1 MARIRHIALV
11 VDDSEKTAAFYTSAF
26 GLKEVFRQKND
37 DTRGQWAIY
46 LTDGYINL
54 ALLPVERPDRP
65 LGVDHFGFA
74 VDDIDEG
81 LKTAVAAGAI
91 PPSRTLPRD
100 GRQAETFVRD
110 PHLNI
115 KLDISRGWLTEKPEG
130 AAFIDTTTGVDILS
144 GV

>member
-37 DTRGQWAIY
+37 ETRGQWAIY

-74 VDDIDEG
+74 VDDVDEG

-110 PHLNI
+110 PQLNI
-115 KLDISRGWLTEKPEG
+115 KLDISRGWLTEKPDG
-130 AAFIDTTTGVDILS
+130 PAFIDASTTAVP
-144 GV
+144 VA

>member
-37 DTRGQWAIY
+37 ETRGQWAIY

-54 ALLPVERPDRP
+54 ALLPIDRP
-65 LGVDHFGFA
+65 LGLDHFGFA
-74 VDDIDEG
+74 VDDVHASLE
-81 LKTAVAAGAI
+81 TALAAGAV
-91 PPSRTLPRD
+91 PPARALPRD

-110 PHLNI
+110 PHLGI
-115 KLDISRGWLTEKPEG
+115 KLDLSRGWLTEKPEI
-130 AAFIDTTTGVDILS
+130 AAIDTTTTAPVA
-144 GV
+144 

>member
-11 VDDSEKTAAFYTSAF
+11 VDDSEKTAAFYTEAV

-37 DTRGQWAIY
+37 ETGGQWAIY

-74 VDDIDEG
+74 VDDVEEG
-81 LKTAVAAGAI
+81 LKTAVAAGAV
-91 PPSRTLPRD
+91 PPTRTLPRD

-115 KLDISRGWLTEKPEG
+115 KLDISRGWLTEKPAG
-130 AAFIDTTTGVDILS
+130 AASIDTTTAAPVA
-144 GV
+144 

>member
-26 GLKEVFRQKND
+26 GLTEVFRQKND
-37 DTRGQWAIY
+37 ETRGQWAIY

-54 ALLPVERPDRP
+54 ALLPVERP

-74 VDDIDEG
+74 VDDVDAG
-81 LKTAVAAGAI
+81 LETALAAGAV
-91 PPSRTLPRD
+91 PPTRTLPRD

-110 PHLNI
+110 PHLGI

-130 AAFIDTTTGVDILS
+130 AASIDTTTPVP
-144 GV
+144 VA

>member
-11 VDDSEKTAAFYTSAF
+11 VDDSEKTAAFYTAAF

-37 DTRGQWAIY
+37 ETRGQWAIY

-54 ALLPVERPDRP
+54 ALLPVERP

-74 VDDIDEG
+74 VDDVDAG
-81 LKTAVAAGAI
+81 LKTALAAGAV
-91 PPSRTLPRD
+91 PPTRTLPRD

-130 AAFIDTTTGVDILS
+130 AASIDTTTAVP
-144 GV
+144 VA

>member
-37 DTRGQWAIY
+37 ETRGQWAIY

-74 VDDIDEG
+74 VDDVEEG
-81 LKTAVAAGAI
+81 LKTALAAGAV

-115 KLDISRGWLTEKPEG
+115 KLDISRGWLTEKPAG
-130 AAFIDTTTGVDILS
+130 AASIDTSTPVP
-144 GV
+144 VA

>member
-1 MARIRHIALV
+1 MARIRHIAIV

-37 DTRGQWAIY
+37 ETNGQWAIY

-74 VDDIDEG
+74 VDDVEAG
-81 LKTAVAAGAI
+81 L
-91 PPSRTLPRD
+91 
-100 GRQAETFVRD
+100 
-110 PHLNI
+110 
-115 KLDISRGWLTEKPEG
+115 
-130 AAFIDTTTGVDILS
+130 
-144 GV
+144 

>member
-37 DTRGQWAIY
+37 ETNGQWAIY

-74 VDDIDEG
+74 VDDVEAG
-81 LKTAVAAGAI
+81 LQTALAAGAV

-115 KLDISRGWLTEKPEG
+115 KLDISRGWLTEKPAG
-130 AAFIDTTTGVDILS
+130 AASIDTTTAAVP
-144 GV
+144 VA

>member
-11 VDDSEKTAAFYTSAF
+11 VDDSEKTAEFYTSAF
-26 GLKEVFRQKND
+26 GLKEVLRKKND
-37 DTRGQWAIY
+37 ETGGQWAIY

-74 VDDIDEG
+74 VDDVEEG
-81 LKTAVAAGAI
+81 LRTAVAAGAV
-91 PPSRTLPRD
+91 PPTRVLPRD

-115 KLDISRGWLTEKPEG
+115 KLDISRGWLTEKPDG
-130 AAFIDTTTGVDILS
+130 PAAIDTTTAAAPVA
-144 GV
+144 